1 MKIEDHEVWSSL
13 AGYISTILNDLDFRS
28 LSNICHSFYRVSHGK
43 PVMLNFDDLFSEMEL
58 PIIQKLDQILHNP
71 TLTDPKG
78 VASVVMA
85 YSKTQNGSVQFYQ
98 AMEKHVLACKDKLSS
113 YEIANIVYSYSKSSS
128 ADKEL
133 LVNLEGKVAEVLNKA
148 NTQEL
153 TNILAGYA

>member
-1 MKIEDHEVWSSL
+1 MRIEDLEVWSSL

-71 TLTDPKG
+71 SLTDPKG

>member
-1 MKIEDHEVWSSL
+1 
-13 AGYISTILNDLDFRS
+13 
-28 LSNICHSFYRVSHGK
+28 
-43 PVMLNFDDLFSEMEL
+43 
-58 PIIQKLDQILHNP
+58 
-71 TLTDPKG
+71 
-78 VASVVMA
+78 
-85 YSKTQNGSVQFYQ
+85 
-98 AMEKHVLACKDKLSS
+98 MEKHVLACKDKLSS